1 MLYQRGALL
10 ARTGKLAEARAQL
23 ERVLE
28 LLKNVDNKYQLVRTQ
43 LQLSL
48 VFRDDGNIDRAQ
60 ELAAEAIRLAQ
71 TSNIKNVATHGLIDV
86 GLALNRGD
94 FDEAGKYIKQAVDMA
109 RQEKGTQR

>member
-1 MLYQRGALL
+1 M
-10 ARTGKLAEARAQL
+10 
-23 ERVLE
+23 
-28 LLKNVDNKYQLVRTQ
+28 
-43 LQLSL
+43 SL

-94 FDEAGKYIKQAVDMA
+94 FDEAGKYIKQALDMA
-109 RQEKGTQR
+109 RQEKARAVRRGRFCRWAGSINSWAITTKPSLSFRKH